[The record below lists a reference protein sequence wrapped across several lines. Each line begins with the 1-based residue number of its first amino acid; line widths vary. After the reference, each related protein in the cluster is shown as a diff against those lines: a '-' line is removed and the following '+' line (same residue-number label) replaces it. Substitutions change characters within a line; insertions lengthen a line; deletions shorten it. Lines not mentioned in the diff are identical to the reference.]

1 MRISD
6 FNRPAALSFFVAA
19 TILAG
24 CGGGQTVPQGT
35 EPIMLHPTMIRST
48 FLAAGPSSQ
57 DLLYIENRN
66 RSAMYVYSYPQG
78 KRQHRFKGQLA
89 LLYNDCADSSGRV
102 YVLNYF
108 GSTEAEIL
116 VYAHGATHPMRRIY
130 PLGGILIDCASD
142 PTTGNLAVVVYYPPV
157 QIVFPHA
164 KGSAKGYSYPNN
176 FTPDANTYDDKGN
189 LFVTGFYGSSF
200 AASLLELPKGSST
213 FVAITTPP
221 ISVYDGGGV
230 VRWDG
235 KHLALG
241 NGAASIYRLAIR
253 GTSAGTI
260 GVIHLDH
267 ASVGDFWI
275 QGGTLVGANSAEP
288 NVMIWNYPRGGR
300 PRKVLHSVGEEDA
313 VTVSVAP
320 SH

>member
-1 MRISD
+1 MRN
-6 FNRPAALSFFVAA
+6 FNFSRHAALSFFVTG

-24 CGGGQTVPQGT
+24 CGGGQTVPQRT
-35 EPIMLHPTMIRST
+35 EPVTLSPATIQTT
-48 FLAAGPSSQ
+48 DGPSSQ
-57 DLLYIENRN
+57 DLLYIGNRN
-66 RSAMYVYSYPQG
+66 RSVMYVYSYPQG
-78 KRQHRFKGQLA
+78 ERQHRFRAQLV
-89 LLYNDCADSSGRV
+89 LLYNDCADSSGHV

-157 QIVFPHA
+157 QVVFLHA
-164 KGSAKGYSYPNN
+164 KSRRSKGYSYPSN

-200 AASLLELPKGSST
+200 TVSLLELPKGSSN

-221 ISVYDGGGV
+221 ISVYGGGGV

-253 GTSAGTI
+253 GTSARTV
-260 GVIHLDH
+260 GVIHLNQ

-275 QGGTLVGANSAEP
+275 QGGTLVGANSATP

-300 PRKVLHSVGEEDA
+300 PRKVLRSVGEEDA
-313 VTVSVAP
+313 VTVSVPP